1 MKEQPLYRIQFI
13 NNGKQY
19 EMYAK
24 QVGQGNLFG
33 FVEVRDFVFNTNST
47 VVVDP
52 SEEKLKSEFA
62 DVECSFI
69 PMHNILRIDQV
80 NKPGAVKLTDAS
92 DKVRPFPGPIYTRKP
107 E

>member
-1 MKEQPLYRIQFI
+1 MATDALYRVQFI

-19 EMYAK
+19 DLYARE
-24 QVGQGNLFG
+24 VNPSHIFG
-33 FVEVRDFVFNTNST
+33 FIEISEFVFNTNST

-62 DVECSFI
+62 DVQSSLI
-69 PMHNILRIDQV
+69 PMHNVLRIDRV
-80 NKPGAVKLTDAS
+80 SKPGNVKLTDAGEN
-92 DKVRPFPGPIYTRKP
+92 VRPFPGPIYTRKP